1 MNKFNKSWLHA
12 MLVRMLRTMAQTALG
27 MISIGMAMSEVNWVQ
42 LVSVSVVA
50 GLFSALTSISTSL
63 PEVSS
68 GETED

>member
-27 MISIGMAMSEVNWVQ
+27 MMSIGMAMDEVNWVQ

-50 GLFSALTSISTSL
+50 GLFSVLTSISTSL

-68 GETED
+68 GETEA